1 MPAGYSRE
9 RIDNFRSCGARGSHH
24 RRTYICPRVVVGA
37 NTHKQGHNGGRWTN
51 WRQELYKEFI
61 AAASKC
67 YINALQCDQADVPAL
82 VELYVRVGR
91 MRSLSSTKVVE
102 SAAFVARRI
111 IVISARP
118 AARNW
123 SRFMLN
129 SETRYELKNCPVVAS
144 VAAVRDLVRVRA
156 EQNFFFDGD
165 LHLLSEH
172 RSTTNYL

>member
-1 MPAGYSRE
+1 LPAGYSRE

-102 SAAFVARRI
+102 SAAFVARLFSDGRGPAE
-111 IVISARP
+111 ISSTHQESMMR
-118 AARNW
+118 
-123 SRFMLN
+123 
-129 SETRYELKNCPVVAS
+129 SE
-144 VAAVRDLVRVRA
+144 
-156 EQNFFFDGD
+156 
-165 LHLLSEH
+165 
-172 RSTTNYL
+172 